1 MVFREERAYAQTP
14 HGSIRSFFRV
24 DFSEC
29 KFYTDDM
36 IKRAPVPIVDGRLRE
51 NLRIPPD
58 RTHAGVAPDKENPMK
73 KRILSLCLALLMCA
87 ALLPASVRAAS
98 ADTSGRCGETLY
110 WSFDLST
117 GTLTITGKG
126 DMWNYD
132 FDDGGTPPPWYEH
145 HSANGAYVNYHN
157 DIRTVLLPEGLTGI
171 GSCAFDGCGNL
182 QSITVPRSLKSV
194 GLCAFNC
201 CGVTDVYYGGTESM
215 KQNIAVRE
223 YAYGTDYNA
232 PFLNA
237 TWHYAP
243 EIKTQPQSQT
253 VALGEELTIKVVAA
267 GTGLTYQWQYSKNNG
282 ASWTN
287 WSGKTKSSVTFK
299 GSTTNN
305 GVLYRC
311 VVKNASGSATSGAAK
326 LTVSGVKPSI
336 RTQPQSLTVILGE
349 ELTFKVVAAG
359 TGLTYQWQY
368 SKNNGASWTNW
379 SGKTKSSVT
388 FKGSTTNNGVL
399 YRCVVKNASGSATSG
414 AAKLTVNQLT
424 ITEQPTAQKG
434 AVGTPVTFR
443 VKAAGTGLTYQ
454 WQYSND
460 AGKTWKNCAST
471 GYNKASFS
479 FKTNRSVDGRLY
491 RCVVSSGSS
500 SIASDAA
507 KLTVPLYSA
516 ILVGEE
522 NYQSGYLPGPLHDL
536 CAMKGM
542 LSNLRASY
550 AIKSLPD
557 ATRSQILSEIS
568 ALAKN
573 SKSYDV
579 LWFYYSG
586 HGTDAELD
594 NTYQGALCTVEG
606 NIITMKE
613 LAAALS
619 QYKGRVIV
627 LLDSCFSGA
636 AISKSAGGAD
646 EPDRFNASVIEAFS
660 QNAVNGEASTGSI
673 ARMGE
678 LKQEK
683 FLVLTASSYTQPSSS
698 ISVGNTEFFFGAF
711 TGGLLEALGCT
722 YPNGSYTGSMPGDAN
737 SDSRITLKEA
747 YDYVA
752 YVMTRDHFSQR
763 TQYYGDGNTVLF
775 RR

>member
-1 MVFREERAYAQTP
+1 MLFR
-14 HGSIRSFFRV
+14 
-24 DFSEC
+24 
-29 KFYTDDM
+29 
-36 IKRAPVPIVDGRLRE
+36 
-51 NLRIPPD
+51 
-58 RTHAGVAPDKENPMK
+58 
-73 KRILSLCLALLMCA
+73 
-87 ALLPASVRAAS
+87 
-98 ADTSGRCGETLY
+98 
-110 WSFDLST
+110 
-117 GTLTITGKG
+117 
-126 DMWNYD
+126 
-132 FDDGGTPPPWYEH
+132 
-145 HSANGAYVNYHN
+145 
-157 DIRTVLLPEGLTGI
+157 
-171 GSCAFDGCGNL
+171 
-182 QSITVPRSLKSV
+182 
-194 GLCAFNC
+194 
-201 CGVTDVYYGGTESM
+201 
-215 KQNIAVRE
+215 
-223 YAYGTDYNA
+223 
-232 PFLNA
+232 
-237 TWHYAP
+237 
-243 EIKTQPQSQT
+243 
-253 VALGEELTIKVVAA
+253 
-267 GTGLTYQWQYSKNNG
+267 
-282 ASWTN
+282 
-287 WSGKTKSSVTFK
+287 
-299 GSTTNN
+299 
-305 GVLYRC
+305 
-311 VVKNASGSATSGAAK
+311 SGSATSGAAK

-336 RTQPQSLTVILGE
+336 RTQPQSQTVILGE

-479 FKTNRSVDGRLY
+479 FKTNRSIDGRLY

-698 ISVGNTEFFFGAF
+698 ISVGNTEFYFGAF